1 VQPKGFEPQGSLE
14 TKNLNFATLQELY
27 KQAPGLVSDKVK
39 FILEFLWKCLAPLGV
54 NGVIFAYDEAQTMSD
69 HAEKEQYPLSLLL
82 DVFQSIQK
90 KNIPFMLLL
99 TGLPTLFP
107 KLVESRTFAARM
119 FNVTTLYKLPE
130 KDGRDA
136 IIKPINQTKC
146 PITFDE
152 ESIVVIYRT
161 SGGYPYFIQFICKEV
176 FDIFVQQMKVDG
188 HTKPVPIN
196 EIVQKLDR
204 NFFAGRWSRATDRQR
219 ELLSI
224 IATLD
229 NCEDEFTVQEIVAAA
244 KSMANPF
251 GSSHVNQML
260 ATLSDAGLIYKNRHG
275 KYAFAV
281 PLLNKFILRQETQ
294 RTLPLYTNVPEP
306 PVS

>member
-1 VQPKGFEPQGSLE
+1 
-14 TKNLNFATLQELY
+14 
-27 KQAPGLVSDKVK
+27 
-39 FILEFLWKCLAPLGV
+39 
-54 NGVIFAYDEAQTMSD
+54 
-69 HAEKEQYPLSLLL
+69 
-82 DVFQSIQK
+82 
-90 KNIPFMLLL
+90 MLLL

-107 KLVESRTFAARM
+107 KLVESRTFAERM

-281 PLLNKFILRQETQ
+281 PLLNKFILRQESA
-294 RTLPLYTNVPEP
+294 RTLPLFTNIPEP
-306 PVS
+306 PAS